1 MLRAIIVISFAWPF
15 VVAAAA
21 GAATAN
27 WGFGYFT
34 EQGLL
39 ALSFVGAPGVMA
51 GVYRLC
57 PASWP
62 DPGRVLLAL
71 VVAIPTVFAEVF
83 LAIQVYLSV
92 YVACGGYVASYEGL

>member
-1 MLRAIIVISFAWPF
+1 MLRAIIVLSFTWPF

-21 GAATAN
+21 GVATAN

-34 EQGLL
+34 ENGLL
-39 ALSFVGAPGVMA
+39 ALSFVGAPGVMV

-62 DPGRVLLAL
+62 DTGRVLLTL
-71 VVAIPTVFAEVF
+71 VLAIPTVFAEVF
-83 LAIQVYLSV
+83 LAVHVYLSV
-92 YVACGGYVASYEGL
+92 YIACGGYIAAYEGL